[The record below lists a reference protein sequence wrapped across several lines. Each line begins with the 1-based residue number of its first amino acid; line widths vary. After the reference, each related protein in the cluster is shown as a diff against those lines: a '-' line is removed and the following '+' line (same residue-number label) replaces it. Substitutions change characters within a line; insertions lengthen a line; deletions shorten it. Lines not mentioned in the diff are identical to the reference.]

1 MSFKS
6 LAFVNFQ
13 SPQQIQDAV
22 QMDFRLLGPSP
33 EAIAQKVGEVLP
45 DGYPIPPKDD
55 PARVQRRERTQLM
68 KQKFVSVL
76 TAMYQR
82 KQNRPD
88 MDGYGF
94 PRSITMV
101 LNHLCPDEKT
111 YDELR
116 NTMLTGTPREKAI
129 AVLEAI
135 NSVQDELKR
144 LEDLPL
150 STITDQQ
157 IAENFESLFKMGQ
170 VTEQLEALAN
180 NNNLAFTP
188 GERKWL
194 VGLEQ
199 RYGAAGFST
208 FNRAEVIASPYYEL
222 FPSERFS
229 GMDIL
234 DLTER
239 LGDDVG
245 FRFTSDYLVSRVNPN
260 FTLISAQ
267 WQNEIENHEM
277 RGYTADQ
284 IVWMD
289 QDGQKLELDR
299 TGAVPRPPD
308 DELRMGRPLVAQ
320 YPDGQIKVFTGSM
333 NGDDFGMRTQ
343 GPEALV
349 EQDMKKSLDD
359 LSRKLDAA
367 QPILMFTGSKE
378 FKNVRSAMEK
388 VQKNLQT
395 LGSHP
400 TPYQEEQLRKQMEE
414 LEKVSQ
420 AYLTYKGT
428 EEGKNDR
435 EQKRID
441 AVKAVR
447 DFAKRKLVQL
457 DLVEQNIP
465 DAREAEALG
474 DLKKGKGSWRGG
486 AHQASMAAD
495 PEQAAKARAEL
506 EQAKSP
512 QEEQAKSPQEMPEKS
527 LEEMLKAYKKIKL
540 PRSSERVEG
549 LYQNTVDRITP
560 LLNQTSAEPLTG
572 ASAQDVRTAMAQ
584 MILVDMVLK
593 ERVSNMFDS
602 SKSEMKVGPLESFL
616 DRDIA
621 GKPGMTMMLQNIQN
635 SQVFL
640 EMTENLSGQSFRDFC
655 TGNKA
660 RNVSGKILAELFPHK
675 EQIKAA
681 QQTQVNKTAVQNAPK
696 EQKQNVPQAGG
707 K

>member
-6 LAFVNFQ
+6 LAFVKFQ

-68 KQKFVSVL
+68 QQKFVSVL

-82 KQNRPD
+82 KQDRPD

-94 PRSITMV
+94 PRNITMV

-188 GERKWL
+188 EERKRL

-208 FNRAEVIASPYYEL
+208 FTRAEVIASPYYEL

-245 FRFTSDYLVSRVNPN
+245 FRFTSDYLMSGVNPN
-260 FTLISAQ
+260 FTLISTQ

-349 EQDMKKSLDD
+349 DRDIKKSLGD

-506 EQAKSP
+506 EQAKT
-512 QEEQAKSPQEMPEKS
+512 PEDS
-527 LEEMLKAYKKIKL
+527 LKAYKDIKI
-540 PRSSERVEG
+540 PRSNASFDVER
-549 LYQNTVDRITP
+549 LHQDTVGRIA
-560 LLNQTSAEPLTG
+560 LMINQTSDAPLTG
-572 ASAQDVRTAMAQ
+572 ASAQDARTTMAQ

-593 ERVSNMFDS
+593 ERLGDGIDLLTGQV
-602 SKSEMKVGPLESFL
+602 KAGLLESFL
-616 DRDIA
+616 GQDIA
-621 GKPGMTMMLQNIQN
+621 GKSGATMMLQNIQN

-660 RNVSGKILAELFPHK
+660 RNVSGKILAELSPHK

-681 QQTQVNKTAVQNAPK
+681 RQTQVKKTAVQNAPK

>member
-6 LAFVNFQ
+6 LAFVKFQ

-68 KQKFVSVL
+68 QQKFVSVL

-82 KQNRPD
+82 KQDRPD

-94 PRSITMV
+94 PRNITMV

-188 GERKWL
+188 EERKWL

-208 FNRAEVIASPYYEL
+208 FTRAEVIASPYYEL

-245 FRFTSDYLVSRVNPN
+245 RGFTDYLDSKVNPS
-260 FTLISAQ
+260 FTFMGTL
-267 WQNEIENHEM
+267 WQNEIENREM
-277 RGYTADQ
+277 RGYAAEE

-289 QDGQKLELDR
+289 QGGQELKLDR
-299 TGAVPRPPD
+299 AGAVPRPPD
-308 DELRMGRPLVAQ
+308 GELRMGNPLVAK

-349 EQDMKKSLDD
+349 DRDIKKSLGD

-414 LEKVSQ
+414 LEKM
-420 AYLTYKGT
+420 
-428 EEGKNDR
+428 R
-435 EQKRID
+435 R
-441 AVKAVR
+441 R
-447 DFAKRKLVQL
+447 
-457 DLVEQNIP
+457 
-465 DAREAEALG
+465 
-474 DLKKGKGSWRGG
+474 
-486 AHQASMAAD
+486 
-495 PEQAAKARAEL
+495 
-506 EQAKSP
+506 
-512 QEEQAKSPQEMPEKS
+512 
-527 LEEMLKAYKKIKL
+527 LEETGKL
-540 PRSSERVEG
+540 DEYV
-549 LYQNTVDRITP
+549 
-560 LLNQTSAEPLTG
+560 A
-572 ASAQDVRTAMAQ
+572 
-584 MILVDMVLK
+584 
-593 ERVSNMFDS
+593 
-602 SKSEMKVGPLESFL
+602 
-616 DRDIA
+616 
-621 GKPGMTMMLQNIQN
+621 
-635 SQVFL
+635 
-640 EMTENLSGQSFRDFC
+640 
-655 TGNKA
+655 
-660 RNVSGKILAELFPHK
+660 
-675 EQIKAA
+675 QIKARETDPYTVVA
-681 QQTQVNKTAVQNAPK
+681 NIMQDMLK
-696 EQKQNVPQAGG
+696 E
-707 K
+707 

>member
-6 LAFVNFQ
+6 LAFVKFQ

-45 DGYPIPPKDD
+45 NGYPIPPKDD

-68 KQKFVSVL
+68 QQKFISVL
-76 TAMYQR
+76 TAMHQR
-82 KQNRPD
+82 RQDRPD

-188 GERKWL
+188 EERKRL

-208 FNRAEVIASPYYEL
+208 FTRAEVIASPYYEL

-229 GMDIL
+229 GMDVL
-234 DLTER
+234 DLTDR

-245 FRFTSDYLVSRVNPN
+245 RGFTDYLDSKVNPS
-260 FTLISAQ
+260 FTFMGTL
-267 WQNEIENHEM
+267 WQNEIENREM
-277 RGYTADQ
+277 RGYAAEE

-289 QDGQKLELDR
+289 QGGQELKLDR
-299 TGAVPRPPD
+299 AGAVPRPPD
-308 DELRMGRPLVAQ
+308 GELRMGNPLVAK
-320 YPDGQIKVFTGSM
+320 YPDGQIRVFTGSM
-333 NGDDFGMRTQ
+333 KGDDFGMRTQ

-506 EQAKSP
+506 EQAKT
-512 QEEQAKSPQEMPEKS
+512 PEDS
-527 LEEMLKAYKKIKL
+527 LKAYKDIKI
-540 PRSSERVEG
+540 PRSNASFDVEG
-549 LYQNTVDRITP
+549 LHQDTVDRIA
-560 LLNQTSAEPLTG
+560 LMINQTSDAPLTG
-572 ASAQDVRTAMAQ
+572 ASAQDARTAMAQ
-584 MILVDMVLK
+584 MILVDLVLK
-593 ERVSNMFDS
+593 ERQDDKIDPKTKLIKAGS
-602 SKSEMKVGPLESFL
+602 LESFL
-616 DRDIA
+616 GRDIA
-621 GKPGMTMMLQNIQN
+621 GKRGVTMMLQNIQN

-660 RNVSGKILAELFPHK
+660 RNVSGKILAELSPHK

-681 QQTQVNKTAVQNAPK
+681 QQTQVKKTAAQNAPK

>member
-6 LAFVNFQ
+6 LAFVKFQ

-82 KQNRPD
+82 KQDRPD

-188 GERKWL
+188 EERKWL

-245 FRFTSDYLVSRVNPN
+245 FRFTSDYLMSGVNPN
-260 FTLISAQ
+260 FTLISTQ

-299 TGAVPRPPD
+299 TGAVPRPPA

-349 EQDMKKSLDD
+349 DRDIKKSLGD

-506 EQAKSP
+506 EQAKT
-512 QEEQAKSPQEMPEKS
+512 PEDS
-527 LEEMLKAYKKIKL
+527 LKAYKDIKI
-540 PRSSERVEG
+540 PRSNASFDVEG
-549 LYQNTVDRITP
+549 LHQDTVGRIA
-560 LLNQTSAEPLTG
+560 LMINQTSDAPLTG
-572 ASAQDVRTAMAQ
+572 ASAQDARTTMAQ

-593 ERVSNMFDS
+593 ERLGDGIDLLTGQV
-602 SKSEMKVGPLESFL
+602 KAGLLESFL
-616 DRDIA
+616 GRDIA
-621 GKPGMTMMLQNIQN
+621 GKSGATMMLQNIQN

-660 RNVSGKILAELFPHK
+660 RNVSGKILAELSPHK

-681 QQTQVNKTAVQNAPK
+681 QQTQVKKTAAQNAPK